1 MSFAR
6 AYLDHNATAPIRPE
20 VLRVVVDAMA
30 RPANPSSVHAEGRA
44 ARSLVERAREQVAA
58 LAGARPEDVIFT
70 GGGSEANATALRP
83 AALASRTGD
92 PAAALIYGATEHAS
106 VLSGHGFGPG
116 ARVAPVTLDGLIDLP
131 ALGGLLGA
139 SPPATLVSIGIANNE
154 TGVVQPISEIASL
167 VHARGGLLHI
177 DAVQAAGRLP
187 LAFEVLGCD
196 ALTLSAHKLG
206 GPGGVGALVLAPG
219 RAGPDIAM
227 IRGGAQ
233 EGRRRAGTENVAGI
247 VGFGLAA
254 ETAMRD
260 LARQVSRL
268 RALRDQAEAEIRRI
282 APDAVIFGEAA
293 PRLPN
298 TVAFAVPG
306 LSAETALAS
315 LDLDGVA
322 VSSGS
327 ACQSGK
333 VGRSH
338 VLAAMGVPS
347 DLASGAIRISF
358 GWSSCD
364 EDVIRFARGL
374 ENLAQRLYERL
385 RARAA

>member
-1 MSFAR
+1 MNFDR

-20 VLRVVVDAMA
+20 VLRVVVDAMT
-30 RPANPSSVHAEGRA
+30 RPANPSSVHAEGRE
-44 ARSLVERAREQVAA
+44 ARALVERARGQVAA
-58 LAGARPEDVIFT
+58 LVGAASEDVIFT

-83 AALASRTGD
+83 AALATGAGE
-92 PAAALIYGATEHAS
+92 PAAALIRGATEHAS
-106 VLSGHGFGPG
+106 VLSGHGFGPR
-116 ARVAPVTLDGLIDLP
+116 AMLAPVTPDGLIDLA
-131 ALGGLLGA
+131 ALDRMLDA
-139 SPPATLVSIGIANNE
+139 SPPAALVSIGIANNE
-154 TGVVQPISEIASL
+154 TGVVQPVPDIARL
-167 VHARGGLLHI
+167 VHARSGLLQV

-187 LAFEVLGCD
+187 LALEVLGCD

-206 GPGGVGALVLAPG
+206 GPCGVGALVLAPG
-219 RAGPDIAM
+219 RAGPGIAM

-254 ETAMRD
+254 EMAGKG
-260 LARQVSRL
+260 LAAEALRL
-268 RALRDQAEAEIRRI
+268 RALRDWAEAEIRRI
-282 APDAVIFGEAA
+282 APDAAIFGEAS

-298 TVAFAVPG
+298 TVGFAIPG
-306 LSAETALAS
+306 LPAETALAA

-338 VLAAMGVPS
+338 VLAAMGVPP
-347 DLASGAIRISF
+347 DLASGAIRVSF

-364 EDVIRFARGL
+364 EDVIRFATAL
-374 ENLAQRLYERL
+374 EKLVQRLYERL

>member
-1 MSFAR
+1 MSPAR
-6 AYLDHNATAPIRPE
+6 VYLDHNATAPIRPE
-20 VLRVVVDAMA
+20 VLRVVVDVMA

-44 ARSLVERAREQVAA
+44 ARSLVERARGQVAA
-58 LAGARPEDVIFT
+58 LVGAAPEDVILT
-70 GGGSEANATALRP
+70 GSGSEANATALRP
-83 AALASRTGD
+83 AALASPTGD
-92 PAAALIYGATEHAS
+92 PAMALICGATEHAS
-106 VLSGHGFGPG
+106 VLSGHGFGTG
-116 ARVAPVTLDGLIDLP
+116 ALLAPVTPDGPVDRGELDRM
-131 ALGGLLGA
+131 LGA

-154 TGVVQPISEIASL
+154 TGVVQPIPDIARL
-167 VHARGGLLHI
+167 VHARGGLLHV

-187 LAFEVLGCD
+187 LDLEALGCD

-206 GPGGVGALVLAPG
+206 GPCGVGALVLAPG
-219 RAGPDIAM
+219 RAGPCIAM

-254 ETAMRD
+254 EMAGKG
-260 LARQVSRL
+260 LAVEALRL
-268 RALRDQAEAEIRRI
+268 RALRDRAETEIRRV
-282 APDAVIFGEAA
+282 APDAVIFGEAS

-298 TVAFAVPG
+298 TVGFAIPG
-306 LSAETALAS
+306 LPAETALAA

-338 VLAAMGVPS
+338 VLAAMGVPP
-347 DLASGAIRISF
+347 DLTSGAIRVSF

-364 EDVIRFARGL
+364 EDVIRLATAL
-374 ENLAQRLYERL
+374 EKLVQRLYERL

>member
-1 MSFAR
+1 MSPAR

-44 ARSLVERAREQVAA
+44 ARSLVERARGRVAA
-58 LAGARPEDVIFT
+58 LVGGRGEDVIFT

-83 AALASRTGD
+83 AALASLTGD
-92 PAAALIYGATEHAS
+92 PAMALICGATEHAS
-106 VLSGHGFGPG
+106 VLSGHGFGTG
-116 ARVAPVTLDGLIDLP
+116 AMLAPVTQDGLVDRG
-131 ALGGLLGA
+131 ALDRMLGA

-154 TGVVQPISEIASL
+154 TGVVQPIREIARL
-167 VHARGGLLHI
+167 VHARGGLLHV

-187 LAFEVLGCD
+187 LALEALGCD

-206 GPGGVGALVLAPG
+206 GPCGVGALVLAPG
-219 RAGPDIAM
+219 RAGPGIAM

-247 VGFGLAA
+247 AGFGLAA
-254 ETAMRD
+254 ETAGKS
-260 LARQVSRL
+260 LAVEAPRL
-268 RALRDQAEAEIRRI
+268 RALRDRAEAEIRRI
-282 APDAVIFGEAA
+282 APDAVIFGGAA

-298 TVAFAVPG
+298 TVGFAIPG
-306 LSAETALAS
+306 LPAETALAA

-338 VLAAMGVPS
+338 VLAAMGVPP
-347 DLASGAIRISF
+347 DLASGAIRVSF
-358 GWSSCD
+358 GWSSRD
-364 EDVIRFARGL
+364 EDVIRFATAL
-374 ENLAQRLYERL
+374 EKLVQRLYERL

>member
-1 MSFAR
+1 MRSSR

-58 LAGARPEDVIFT
+58 LVGAVPGDVIFT

-83 AALASRTGD
+83 AALVTRAGE
-92 PAAALIYGATEHAS
+92 PLAALIRGATEHVS

-116 ARVAPVTLDGLIDLP
+116 ARIAPVTPDGLIDP
-131 ALGGLLGA
+131 AALDRLLGL

-154 TGVVQPISEIASL
+154 TGVMQPISQIARL
-167 VHARGGLLHI
+167 VHARGGLLHV
-177 DAVQAAGRLP
+177 DAVQVAGRLP
-187 LAFEVLGCD
+187 LALDVLGCD

-206 GPGGVGALVLAPG
+206 GPCGTGALVLAPG
-219 RAGPDIAM
+219 RAGPEIAM

-233 EGRRRAGTENVAGI
+233 EARRRAGTENVAGI

-254 ETAMRD
+254 EMAKND
-260 LARQVSRL
+260 LSVETLRL
-268 RALRDQAEAEIRRI
+268 RALRDRAEAEVRRI

-298 TVAFAVPG
+298 TVAFAIPG
-306 LSAETALAS
+306 LSAETALAA

-338 VLAAMGVPS
+338 VLAAMSVPPG
-347 DLASGAIRISF
+347 LASGAIRISF

-364 EDVIRFARGL
+364 EDVICFVQAL
-374 ENLAQRLYERL
+374 EILVQRLYERL

>member
-1 MSFAR
+1 MSPAR

-20 VLRVVVDAMA
+20 VLRVVVNAMA

-44 ARSLVERAREQVAA
+44 ARAVVERAREQVAV
-58 LAGARPEDVIFT
+58 LVGGRGEDVIFT

-92 PAAALIYGATEHAS
+92 PAAALVRGATEHAS
-106 VLSGHGFGPG
+106 VLSGHDFGPG
-116 ARVAPVTLDGLIDLP
+116 AMLAPVTPDGLVDRG
-131 ALGGLLGA
+131 ALDRMLGA

-154 TGVVQPISEIASL
+154 TGVVQPISDIARL
-167 VHARGGLLHI
+167 VHARGGLLHV

-187 LAFEVLGCD
+187 LALEALGCD

-206 GPGGVGALVLAPG
+206 GPCGVGALVLAPG
-219 RAGPDIAM
+219 RAGPGIAM

-247 VGFGLAA
+247 AGFGLAA
-254 ETAMRD
+254 EMA
-260 LARQVSRL
+260 ARALQFEAPRL
-268 RALRDQAEAEIRRI
+268 RALRDGAEAEIRRI
-282 APDAVIFGEAA
+282 VPDSVIFGEASH
-293 PRLPN
+293 RLPN
-298 TVAFAVPG
+298 TVGFAIPG
-306 LSAETALAS
+306 LPAETALAA
-315 LDLDGVA
+315 LDLDSIA

-338 VLAAMGVPS
+338 VLAAMGVPA

-364 EDVIRFARGL
+364 EDVIRFATAL
-374 ENLAQRLYERL
+374 EKLVQRLYERL

>member
-1 MSFAR
+1 MTSSR

-58 LAGARPEDVIFT
+58 LVGAVPGDVIFT
-70 GGGSEANATALRP
+70 GGGSETNATALRP
-83 AALASRTGD
+83 GALATRAGE
-92 PAAALIYGATEHAS
+92 PAAALIRGATEHAS

-116 ARVAPVTLDGLIDLP
+116 ARIAPVTPDGLIDAA
-131 ALGGLLGA
+131 ALDRLLGL

-154 TGVVQPISEIASL
+154 TGVMQPISQIARL
-167 VHARGGLLHI
+167 VHARGGLLHV
-177 DAVQAAGRLP
+177 DAVQVAGRLP
-187 LAFEVLGCD
+187 LALDVLGCD
-196 ALTLSAHKLG
+196 ALTLSGHKLG
-206 GPGGVGALVLAPG
+206 GPCGTGALVLAPG
-219 RAGPDIAM
+219 RAGPEIAM

-233 EGRRRAGTENVAGI
+233 EARRRAGTENVAGI

-254 ETAMRD
+254 EMAKND
-260 LARQVSRL
+260 LSVETLRL
-268 RALRDQAEAEIRRI
+268 CALRDRAEAEVRRI
-282 APDAVIFGEAA
+282 APDAMIFGEAA

-298 TVAFAVPG
+298 TVAFAIPG
-306 LSAETALAS
+306 LSAETALAA

-338 VLAAMGVPS
+338 VLAAMSVPP

-364 EDVIRFARGL
+364 EDVICFAQAL
-374 ENLAQRLYERL
+374 EILVQRLYERL

>member
-1 MSFAR
+1 MSLAR

-20 VLRVVVDAMA
+20 VLRVVADAMA

-44 ARSLVERAREQVAA
+44 ARVLVERARMQVAA
-58 LAGARPEDVIFT
+58 LVAAAPEDVIFT

-83 AALASRTGD
+83 SALASRTGD
-92 PAAALIYGATEHAS
+92 LAAALICGATEHAS

-116 ARVAPVTLDGLIDLP
+116 AMLAPVMPDGLVDLIE
-131 ALGGLLGA
+131 LDRMLRA

-154 TGVVQPISEIASL
+154 TGVVQPVSEIARL
-167 VHARGGLLHI
+167 VHARGGLLHV

-187 LAFEVLGCD
+187 LALEALGCD

-206 GPGGVGALVLAPG
+206 GPSGVGALVLAPG

-233 EGRRRAGTENVAGI
+233 EARRRAGTENVAGI
-247 VGFGLAA
+247 AGFGLAA
-254 ETAMRD
+254 EMA
-260 LARQVSRL
+260 ARALQVEAHRL
-268 RALRDQAEAEIRRI
+268 CALRDRAEAEVRRI
-282 APDAVIFGEAA
+282 APDVAIFGEAA

-298 TVAFAVPG
+298 TLAFAVPG
-306 LSAETALAS
+306 LPAETALAA

-338 VLAAMGVPS
+338 VLAAMGVPP
-347 DLASGAIRISF
+347 DLASGAIRVSF
-358 GWSSCD
+358 GWSSGD
-364 EDVIRFARGL
+364 EDVIRFATAL
-374 ENLAQRLYERL
+374 ENLVQRLYERL

>member
-1 MSFAR
+1 MSSAR
-6 AYLDHNATAPIRPE
+6 AYLDHNATAPSRPE

-30 RPANPSSVHAEGRA
+30 LPANPSSVHAEGRA
-44 ARSLVERAREQVAA
+44 ARSRVERAREQVAA
-58 LAGARPEDVIFT
+58 LVGARPEDVIFT
-70 GGGSEANATALRP
+70 SGGSEANAMALRP
-83 AALASRTGD
+83 AALAARSGE

-106 VLSGHGFGPG
+106 VMSGHRFGSA
-116 ARVAPVTLDGLIDLP
+116 ARIAPVTDDGLIDLV
-131 ALGGLLGA
+131 ALDGLLGA
-139 SPPATLVSIGIANNE
+139 SPASTLVSIGSANNE
-154 TGVVQPISEIASL
+154 TGVVQPTAEIARL

-177 DAVQAAGRLP
+177 DAVQAAGRMP
-187 LAFEVLGCD
+187 LALDALGCD

-206 GPGGVGALVLAPG
+206 GPCGVGALVLAPG
-219 RAGPDIAM
+219 RVGPEIAM

-233 EGRRRAGTENVAGI
+233 EARRRAGTENVAGI

-254 ETAMRD
+254 ETATRD
-260 LARQVSRL
+260 LARQVSRS
-268 RALRDQAEAEIRRI
+268 RALRDRAQSEIRRI

-306 LSAETALAS
+306 LPAETALAA
-315 LDLDGVA
+315 LDLEGVA

-338 VLAAMGVPS
+338 VLAAMGVSP

-374 ENLAQRLYERL
+374 ENLVQRLYERL